1 MTTESIL
8 KKVRKIEI
16 KSRGLSNHFFSG
28 AYHTAFKGRGMS
40 FSEVR
45 EYSPGDDVRTID
57 WNVTARLRTPYV
69 KVFHEERELTV
80 MLMIDI
86 SASSYFGSFHQQKIE
101 LIAELA
107 AVIAFSAQTNNDK
120 IGVLFFS
127 DKIEKYIP
135 PKKGKSHILRIIR
148 EIVTIQPSVHRYT
161 DINACFEY
169 FNRATKKR
177 TIAFIISDFVGLK
190 SEKSLNVTARKH
202 DLIGIH
208 VYDDYEKDL
217 QDVGIIKIKDSETG
231 KEYWIDSRDKA
242 LKSVL
247 SQSFQL
253 NKEHSRQLFQ
263 KNNASFISV
272 NVKEDYVKI
281 LHGFFKNR
289 SNVR

>member
-16 KSRGLSNHFFSG
+16 KSRGLSNHFFAG

-101 LIAELA
+101 MMAELA
-107 AVIAFSAQTNNDK
+107 AVIAFSAQNNNDK

-127 DKIEKYIP
+127 DRIEKYIP

-148 EIVTIQPSVHRYT
+148 EIVTIKPSKHTHT

-169 FNRATKKR
+169 FNRATKKK
-177 TIAFIISDFVGLK
+177 TIAFAISDYVGYINDK
-190 SEKSLNVTARKH
+190 ILNVTARKH

-208 VYDDYEKDL
+208 IYDDFEKDI
-217 QDVGIIKIKDSETG
+217 QDVGVLKIKDSETG
-231 KEYWIDSRDKA
+231 KEYWIDSSDKL
-242 LKSVL
+242 LKQKL
-247 SQSFQL
+247 NQSFQL
-253 NKEHSRQLFQ
+253 NKETTKQIFQ
-263 KNNASFISV
+263 KNNAAFLSI
-272 NVKEDYVKI
+272 NVKDDYVKE

-289 SNVR
+289 RNAR